1 MKLLLDTNVLLWW
14 WANTNRIGP
23 QARDAI
29 SDGANEVFVSPA
41 SLWEIEIKRSRG
53 KLDAPD
59 DLIAEVAADGFL
71 PLLVGL
77 RHAVMAGRLPPH
89 HNDPFDRLLIAQ
101 ALDENL
107 TIVSADSVFPLY
119 TSSLLH
125 ARQ

>member
-14 WANTNRIGP
+14 WIGSDRINP
-23 QARDAI
+23 EVRESI
-29 SDGANEVFVSPA
+29 SDCDNEVFVSPA

-53 KLDAPD
+53 KLNAPD
-59 DLIAEVAADGFL
+59 DLIAEVSADRFIPL
-71 PLLVGL
+71 PVTF
-77 RHAVMAGRLPPH
+77 RHAVMAGRLPQH

-119 TSSLLH
+119 NIGLLPV
-125 ARQ
+125 